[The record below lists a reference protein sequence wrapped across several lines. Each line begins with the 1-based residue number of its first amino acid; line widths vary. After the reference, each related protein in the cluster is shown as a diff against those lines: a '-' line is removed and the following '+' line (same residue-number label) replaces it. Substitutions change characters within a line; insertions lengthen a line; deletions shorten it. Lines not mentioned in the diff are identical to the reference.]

1 MELKELLK
9 EARKQTGM
17 TQKQFAAY
25 FRIPY
30 RTLEDWERGVRHIA
44 EYLLRLMILSFGNGR
59 FGKRTSE
66 KARLMLEVNT
76 MPLPNRPFR
85 YSYLAKYTMTIEEA
99 AAYFHIGRS
108 RIRAIVAE
116 KSICTICFNG
126 WKSCS
131 DKEKTI

>member
-44 EYLLRLMILSFGNGR
+44 EYLLRLMIYRLEMEGLARGL
-59 FGKRTSE
+59 SE
-66 KARLMLEVNT
+66 KCQIDVGGEYNAFT
-76 MPLPNRPFR
+76 NRPFR
-85 YSYLAKYTMTIEEA
+85 YSYLAKVY
-99 AAYFHIGRS
+99 Y
-108 RIRAIVAE
+108 
-116 KSICTICFNG
+116 
-126 WKSCS
+126 
-131 DKEKTI
+131 DD